1 MEEELQQLHFHEQSG
16 GLPDT
21 KKPAAAEPRTTDD
34 CVWEYY
40 ADIINKGD
48 YHTEARKPWTGS
60 YASTLA
66 KSNKRYV
73 AAGDEHSSYSDE
85 ELITSLR
92 NSFFKPVQCPEEE
105 DAPARS
111 RAVTDEKCL
120 LRRRPQ
126 PVRHRSSPLP
136 PRGPTKSATTPHA
149 VSAIQHTG
157 VPKTEA
163 TGELVGAKTNLSNES
178 SSESGCSP

>member
-21 KKPAAAEPRTTDD
+21 KKPAAAEPSTTDD

-66 KSNKRYV
+66 KSN
-73 AAGDEHSSYSDE
+73 
-85 ELITSLR
+85 
-92 NSFFKPVQCPEEE
+92 
-105 DAPARS
+105 
-111 RAVTDEKCL
+111 
-120 LRRRPQ
+120 
-126 PVRHRSSPLP
+126 
-136 PRGPTKSATTPHA
+136 
-149 VSAIQHTG
+149 
-157 VPKTEA
+157 
-163 TGELVGAKTNLSNES
+163 
-178 SSESGCSP
+178 